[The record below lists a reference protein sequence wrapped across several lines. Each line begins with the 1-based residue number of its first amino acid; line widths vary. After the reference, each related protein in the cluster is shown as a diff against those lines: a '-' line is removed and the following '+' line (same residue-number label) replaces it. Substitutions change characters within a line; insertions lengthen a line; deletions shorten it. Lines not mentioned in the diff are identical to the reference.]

1 MLVQS
6 NSYADAVTIQTAKG
20 EVSIATKPASIAT
33 LDVNVIENLHALGVM
48 VAGIPDMKLPDYLSD
63 VVDSNPAKIGTL
75 FEADQAAIEKL
86 NPELM
91 IVALRSSG
99 QYDVVSALTTTIDL
113 SPDNDN
119 YVPSALN
126 NLITIGRIVGKEQQ
140 AKKLVDDMQ
149 DSLAELKQR
158 FAGSGKSLII
168 LTNNQSILPVVPDSR
183 QGWPYKELGL
193 VPAITDINVKDN
205 GRPVPISYEQIRDS
219 NPDWIFVVDR
229 AAATNGKGVRAQQLL
244 DNALITSTN
253 AAKNGRVV
261 YLNPYVWYVAGN
273 GILSL
278 HDAVSQFKEVL
289 DK

>member
-1 MLVQS
+1 MTNKNNLITIFAYCIFMLVQS

-168 LTNNQSILPVVPDSR
+168 LTLLT
-183 QGWPYKELGL
+183 GLGEI
-193 VPAITDINVKDN
+193 V
-205 GRPVPISYEQIRDS
+205 
-219 NPDWIFVVDR
+219 
-229 AAATNGKGVRAQQLL
+229 
-244 DNALITSTN
+244 
-253 AAKNGRVV
+253 
-261 YLNPYVWYVAGN
+261 
-273 GILSL
+273 
-278 HDAVSQFKEVL
+278 
-289 DK
+289 